1 MKKSLYPQHFNDLI
15 ESISRLPGI
24 GRKSAE
30 KMALAIYQW
39 PESTLDHFAKNLTEL
54 KSAITPCPKC
64 AFFSEDYQDC
74 AICKDLERSP
84 EIICVVEQPSQVNVI
99 EKSAC
104 FEGYYHVL
112 HGKLSPMNGI
122 GPDDINI
129 DALIQKCHNPAIHE
143 IILATGTDLEGQA
156 TASYLAKILERPGI
170 TISRIALGIPVGADL
185 NYADA
190 ASIAMA
196 IDKRRNF

>member
-1 MKKSLYPQHFNDLI
+1 MKKSLYPQHFNELI
-15 ESISRLPGI
+15 DSISRLPGI

-39 PESTLDHFAKNLTEL
+39 PDSKLDHFAQNLTEL
-54 KSAITPCPKC
+54 KQAITPCPKC
-64 AFFSEDYQDC
+64 AFFSEGNQHC
-74 AICKDLERSP
+74 AICADEDRSHDT
-84 EIICVVEQPSQVNVI
+84 ICVVEQPSQVNVI

-104 FEGYYHVL
+104 FQGYYHVL
-112 HGKLSPMNGI
+112 HGKLSPMNGV
-122 GPDDINI
+122 GPEDINI
-129 DALIQKCHNPAIHE
+129 EGLVNKCRNPAIQE

-170 TISRIALGIPVGADL
+170 IISRIALGIPVGADL

-196 IDKRRNF
+196 IDKRRNI